1 KTRDVRIYMDSQTI
15 NSETIDWCREVN
27 LFADMVRIKPEYQY
41 GNSRIDFCVET
52 REKKILIEVK
62 GVTLKE
68 GETAKFPD
76 APSERAVKHLEE
88 LMRAVDEGW
97 DAYVFFVIQ
106 MKGVKE
112 ILPNVDTHPEF
123 ARALLK
129 AREKGVHLMAR
140 HCIVTEDEIR
150 IDQEIPVRFPEE
162 MEEET
167 PQERLKHQIGRA
179 SCRERV

>member
-1 KTRDVRIYMDSQTI
+1 
-15 NSETIDWCREVN
+15 
-27 LFADMVRIKPEYQY
+27 MVRIKPEYQY

-112 ILPNVDTHPEF
+112 ILPNVETHPEF
-123 ARALLK
+123 ARGTVESEGK
-129 AREKGVHLMAR
+129 
-140 HCIVTEDEIR
+140 
-150 IDQEIPVRFPEE
+150 
-162 MEEET
+162 
-167 PQERLKHQIGRA
+167 GRA
-179 SCRERV
+179 PDCKGLHCHRR